1 MEGINMPHKQ
11 TQDER
16 FGSRLTSQEKAILQQ
31 AADLEGRT
39 LTDFVMSSAHERAI
53 KVIKEHE
60 QINLSRKD
68 SQLFIHALL
77 NPREPAESLKH
88 ALKHY
93 LKDVDSE

>member
-1 MEGINMPHKQ
+1 MLHKL
-11 TQDER
+11 TQHER
-16 FGSRLTSQEKAILQQ
+16 FGARLTGSEKAILQQ
-31 AADLEGRT
+31 AADLENRT

-68 SQLFIHALL
+68 SMLFINALL
-77 NPREPAESLKH
+77 NPREPSETLKH
-88 ALKHY
+88 ALKRY